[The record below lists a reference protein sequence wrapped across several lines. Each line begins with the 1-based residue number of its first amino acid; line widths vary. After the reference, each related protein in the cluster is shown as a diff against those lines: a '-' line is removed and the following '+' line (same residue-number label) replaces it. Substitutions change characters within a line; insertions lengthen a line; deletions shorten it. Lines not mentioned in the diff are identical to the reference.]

1 MKIRDSLLL
10 VGFVVCLFLSACGKQ
25 DAADNEVSIVR
36 LFDIFEEDD
45 LTGNV
50 SLATAGWERT
60 AWQAS
65 EMSPWSGE
73 AEVPSLGFRGLSG
86 LSNLKLDGNAVTSE
100 IRGTTPVLQFALG
113 ENRGGS
119 GPIKYVDVRMRLSGA
134 SQVWLRTEGPQEFD
148 DSVLLEWAAAESW
161 HIAEDVASGALRTYR
176 FDITAEPDDGDGG
189 SDSDDEP
196 DNAEPADDETAEA
209 DDQEAA
215 DDSTDEM
222 DTSKDLRHFFL
233 TFRDCNDANI
243 SISSVRFI
251 SEKEERLN
259 EPSGQQWAGL
269 GEIYRETLATKTSE
283 TIRLSLRQLP
293 ARPWLD
299 IGIGTDEESPVTF
312 TAKIAARDGSD
323 ISDQKILFDRSVT
336 VPDRWE
342 PLRIDL
348 SDYAGK
354 SVLLE
359 LSLSGEKKGLWGYW
373 GSPVVRNSVVS
384 KPGSKKPRGVI
395 FIVADT
401 LRTDHLNIYGYE
413 RETVQH
419 LKTFAD
425 EGVAFSNAIA
435 QGTWT
440 KVSQSSMMTSLYP
453 VSHSVME
460 VPDKLPASAETIAE
474 VYREAGYAT
483 VSYSSV
489 MFTGKQNNLHQGYE
503 ELHEAASIED
513 EEFRSKT
520 SVHYVDRIIPWLEQH
535 KDVPFFACL
544 HVFDPHSPYRP
555 RPPYDTIW
563 GRAEDKKRWEE
574 IEKDIKKHD
583 VKNVFGLPFKDDYAE
598 KTGND
603 PEELLRMFSDWYD
616 GSIRGMDVEMGRLFK
631 ALKEMGIDDDTLIVF
646 SSDHGE
652 ELWEHGRFFHSHT
665 VYGELSQVPLIF
677 RWPGN
682 PNFRKGEVVDRII
695 ENLDIMP
702 TLLELS
708 GIQGPAAMQGRSLL
722 SLIDGS
728 GEASWQDQLVITHT
742 LRGEDEFED
751 DLERGHH
758 FSFIENGLKVI
769 RKEIEPELVEEL
781 FDRSVDRLDLNNII
795 GEEGRAESVGNLTKS
810 FDAWRTKTEALQL
823 PDDGEMTENLSS
835 EEIRRL
841 QALGYLG
848 GGVEA
853 KGEDDSNDQEDKSD
867 N

>member
-1 MKIRDSLLL
+1 MNIRSTLLL
-10 VGFVVCLFLSACGKQ
+10 VSFVACLFLPACGQ
-25 DAADNEVSIVR
+25 RENVDSGVNIVR
-36 LFDIFEEDD
+36 LFDIFEADD
-45 LTGNV
+45 LAGNV

-65 EMSPWSGE
+65 EMASWQVSG
-73 AEVPSLGFRGLSG
+73 EVPSLGFRGLRG
-86 LSNLKLDGNAVTSE
+86 LTNLELSGNALTSE
-100 IRGTTPVLQFALG
+100 INGSAPVLQFALG
-113 ENRGGS
+113 QNRGGA
-119 GPIKYVDVRMRLSGA
+119 GPVKYVDVRMRVSGA
-134 SQVWLRTEGPQEFD
+134 SQVWLRPEGAREID
-148 DSVLLEWAAAESW
+148 DSILLEWAESDAW
-161 HIAEDVASGALRTYR
+161 HIAEDVAKGAVRTYR
-176 FDITAEPDDGDGG
+176 FDVSAKPDDAVEE
-189 SDSDDEP
+189 SDSDDDAAGVESEK
-196 DNAEPADDETAEA
+196 DEVAEEE
-209 DDQEAA
+209 DQ
-215 DDSTDEM
+215 DVTDESTEDIDM
-222 DTSKDLRHFFL
+222 SRDLRNFFL
-233 TFRDCNDANI
+233 TFRDCDDASI
-243 SISSVRFI
+243 SISSIRFI
-251 SEKEERLN
+251 SEKEEKLN
-259 EPSGQQWAGL
+259 EPSGQKWAGL
-269 GEIYRETLATKTSE
+269 AEVYRETLATKTSE

-299 IGIGTDEESPVTF
+299 IAIGTDEDSPVTF
-312 TAKIAARDGSD
+312 TATIANREGSK
-323 ISDQKILFDRSVT
+323 ISDQKILFERSVT

-348 SDYAGK
+348 ADYAGE

-373 GSPVVRNSVVS
+373 GAPVVRNSVI
-384 KPGSKKPRGVI
+384 PEPRSKKPRGVI

-453 VSHSVME
+453 VSHGVME

-503 ELHEAASIED
+503 ELHEKASISD
-513 EEFRSKT
+513 EEFSSKT
-520 SVHYVDRIIPWLEQH
+520 SSHYVDRIIPWLEQH

-563 GRAEDKKRWEE
+563 GRPGDKERWEE
-574 IEKDIKKHD
+574 IEKDIKEHD
-583 VKNVFGLPFKDDYAE
+583 VKNIFGLPFRDDYVD

-603 PEELLRMFSDWYD
+603 PDELLRMFSGWYD
-616 GSIRGMDVEMGRLFK
+616 GSIRGMDAEMGRLLK

-665 VYGELSQVPLIF
+665 VYGELSQVPLMF

-682 PNFRKGEVVDRII
+682 PNFRKGGMVDRVI

-708 GIQGPAAMQGRSLL
+708 GIEGPAAMQGRSLVP
-722 SLIDGS
+722 LIDGS
-728 GEASWQDQLVITHT
+728 GVSSWQDQLVITHT
-742 LRGEDEFED
+742 LRREDEFPD
-751 DLERGHH
+751 DPEKGHH

-769 RKEIEPELVEEL
+769 RKEVEPELVEEL

-795 GEEGRAESVGNLTKS
+795 GEAGRSESVGGMTKT
-810 FDAWRTKTEALQL
+810 FDAWRAKTEAQQL

-841 QALGYLG
+841 QALGYVG

-853 KGEDDSNDQEDKSD
+853 KGDDESD

>member
-1 MKIRDSLLL
+1 MKTRDSFLFVCLLACLLL
-10 VGFVVCLFLSACGKQ
+10 LACSPQ
-25 DAADNEVSIVR
+25 DAVENDVRIVR

-65 EMSPWSGE
+65 EMVPWEVSGE
-73 AEVPSLGFRGLSG
+73 VPELGFRGVRG
-86 LSNLKLDGNAVTSE
+86 LSNLKLTGNAVTGE
-100 IRGTTPVLQFALG
+100 IRGVAPVLQFVLE

-119 GPIKYVDVRMRLSGA
+119 SPVKYVDVRMRISGA
-134 SQVWLRTEGPQEFD
+134 SQVWLRTEGARELENSLVLD
-148 DSVLLEWAAAESW
+148 WADSETW
-161 HIAEDVASGALRTYR
+161 HITEDVAAGALRTYR
-176 FDITAEPDDGDGG
+176 FDITAEPDE
-189 SDSDDEP
+189 DEP
-196 DNAEPADDETAEA
+196 DSGDEADNSDPDDDESAEDESA
-209 DDQEAA
+209 EDESAEDE
-215 DDSTDEM
+215 STDDV

-233 TFRDCNDANI
+233 SFRDCDDANI
-243 SISSVRFI
+243 SVSSIRFI
-251 SEKEERLN
+251 SEKEEGLN
-259 EPSGQQWAGL
+259 NPSGQQWAGL

-283 TIRLSLRQLP
+283 KIRLSLRQLP

-299 IGIGTDEESPVTF
+299 IGIGTDEDSPVTF
-312 TAKIAARDGSD
+312 TATIAERNGSE
-323 ISDQKILFDRSVT
+323 ISNQKTLFERAVT
-336 VPDRWE
+336 VPNRWE

-354 SVLLE
+354 SVRLE

-373 GSPVVRNSVVS
+373 GAPVVRNSFQPES
-384 KPGSKKPRGVI
+384 GKKKPRGVI

-453 VSHSVME
+453 VSHQVME

-513 EEFRSKT
+513 EEYRSKT
-520 SVHYVDRIIPWLEQH
+520 STHYVDRIIPWLEQH

-555 RPPYDTIW
+555 RPPYDTMW
-563 GRAEDKKRWEE
+563 GRPEDKKRWEE
-574 IEKDIKKHD
+574 IEKDIKEHD
-583 VKNVFGLPFKDDYAE
+583 VKNIFGLPFRDDYVE

-603 PEELLRMFSDWYD
+603 PDELLRMFSDWYD
-616 GSIRGMDVEMGRLFK
+616 GSIRGMDAEMGRFLK

-682 PNFRKGEVVDRII
+682 PNFRKGGMVDRVI

-708 GIQGPAAMQGRSLL
+708 GIEGPAAMQGRSLVP
-722 SLIDGS
+722 LINGS
-728 GEASWQDQLVITHT
+728 GESSWQDQLVITHT
-742 LRGEDEFED
+742 LRQEDEFPD
-751 DLERGHH
+751 DPEKGHH
-758 FSFIENGLKVI
+758 FSFIKNGLKVI
-769 RKEIEPELVEEL
+769 RKEVEPDRIEEL
-781 FDRSVDRLDLNNII
+781 FDRSVDRLDMNNII
-795 GEEGRAESVGNLTKS
+795 SEAGRGETVGSMTKT
-810 FDAWRTKTEALQL
+810 FDAWRIETEAQQL

-841 QALGYLG
+841 QALGYVG
-848 GGVEA
+848 GGVDA
-853 KGEDDSNDQEDKSD
+853 KGEDDSKDQNS

>member
-1 MKIRDSLLL
+1 MKNSSTLLRAS
-10 VGFVVCLFLSACGKQ
+10 FVVCLFLSACSQQ
-25 DAADNEVSIVR
+25 DGTDNDVSIVR
-36 LFDIFEEDD
+36 LFDIFEEGD
-45 LTGNV
+45 LVGNV

-65 EMSPWSGE
+65 EMAPWQVSE
-73 AEVPSLGFRGLSG
+73 EVPSLGFRGLSG
-86 LSNLKLDGNAVTSE
+86 LSNLELAGNALTSE
-100 IRGTTPVLQFALG
+100 ISGSTSVLQFALG
-113 ENRGGS
+113 QNRGGS
-119 GPIKYVDVRMRLSGA
+119 GPVKYIDVRMKVSGA
-134 SQVWLRTEGPQEFD
+134 SQVWLRTEGARELD
-148 DSVLLEWAAAESW
+148 DSILIEWASSEKW
-161 HIAEDVASGALRTYR
+161 HIAEDIAKGAVRIYR
-176 FDITAEPDDGDGG
+176 FDISAKPDDGDEGSDGDDDSTSAEPDDDKTGGD
-189 SDSDDEP
+189 
-196 DNAEPADDETAEA
+196 
-209 DDQEAA
+209 DDQDVTDE
-215 DDSTDEM
+215 STDNS
-222 DTSKDLRHFFL
+222 DTSEDLRNFFL
-233 TFRDCNDANI
+233 TFRDCDDASI
-243 SISSVRFI
+243 SISSIRFI

-269 GEIYRETLATKTSE
+269 AEIYRETLATKTSE
-283 TIRLSLRQLP
+283 TIRLSLRGLP

-299 IGIGTDEESPVTF
+299 IAIGTDEDSPVTF
-312 TAKIAARDGSD
+312 TATIANRDGSE
-323 ISDQKILFDRSVT
+323 ISDQKVLFERSVT

-348 SDYAGK
+348 AEYAGK

-373 GSPVVRNSVVS
+373 GAPVVRNSVL
-384 KPGSKKPRGVI
+384 PEAGNKKPRGVI

-453 VSHSVME
+453 VSHRVME
-460 VPDKLPASAETIAE
+460 VPDKLPTSAETIAE

-503 ELHEAASIED
+503 ELHEKASISD
-513 EEFRSKT
+513 EEFTSKT

-563 GRAEDKKRWEE
+563 GRSEDKERWEE
-574 IEKDIKKHD
+574 IEKDIKEHD
-583 VKNVFGLPFKDDYAE
+583 VKNIFGLPFRDDYVE

-603 PEELLRMFSDWYD
+603 PDELLRMFSDWYD
-616 GSIRGMDVEMGRLFK
+616 GSIRGMDAEMGRLLK

-665 VYGELSQVPLIF
+665 VYGELSQVPLMF

-682 PNFRKGEVVDRII
+682 PDFQKGGMVDRVI

-708 GIQGPAAMQGRSLL
+708 GIEGPSAMQGRSLVP
-722 SLIDGS
+722 LIDGS

-742 LRGEDEFED
+742 LRKEDEFPD
-751 DLERGHH
+751 DPEKGHH
-758 FSFIENGLKVI
+758 FSFIKNGLKVI
-769 RKEIEPELVEEL
+769 RKEVDPALIEEL
-781 FDRSVDRLDLNNII
+781 FDRSLDRLDLNNII
-795 GEEGRAESVGNLTKS
+795 GEAGRSESVEGLTKT
-810 FDAWRTKTEALQL
+810 FDAWRAKTEAQQL

-841 QALGYLG
+841 QALGYVG

-853 KGEDDSNDQEDKSD
+853 KADDDSKDQND